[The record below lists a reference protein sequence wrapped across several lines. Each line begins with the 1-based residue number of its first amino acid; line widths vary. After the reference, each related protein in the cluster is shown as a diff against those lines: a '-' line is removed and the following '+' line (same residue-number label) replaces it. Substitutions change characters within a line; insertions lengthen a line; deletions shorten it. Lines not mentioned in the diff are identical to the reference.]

1 MGLRELVDAAD
12 YGIPYVNSPLSTRRS
27 FIKSSR
33 DTVLRILRAYY
44 EGVQETRNDKHSALK
59 ILAKY
64 VRVDDPEIL
73 AEVYRSY
80 GQNHLQ
86 KSISVDLEGVK
97 GLLKGLGSE
106 SAGANPSSFVDA
118 SLVQE
123 LEKDLSF
130 QQRNRRFSPL
140 DFNRFAPLLACC
152 SYGSG
157 FSGSRRLIC
166 GITSAPKRSMVS
178 KVRRGSIPG
187 QSTINHITSVEN
199 SSW

>member
-1 MGLRELVDAAD
+1 
-12 YGIPYVNSPLSTRRS
+12 
-27 FIKSSR
+27 
-33 DTVLRILRAYY
+33 
-44 EGVQETRNDKHSALK
+44 VQETRNDKNSALK

-64 VRVDDPEIL
+64 VRLDDPEIP

-106 SAGANPSSFVDA
+106 AAGANPSSFVDA

-130 QQRNRRFSPL
+130 QQRNR
-140 DFNRFAPLLACC
+140 
-152 SYGSG
+152 
-157 FSGSRRLIC
+157 
-166 GITSAPKRSMVS
+166 
-178 KVRRGSIPG
+178 
-187 QSTINHITSVEN
+187 
-199 SSW
+199 